1 MLSYLSLEEKIV
13 AIDSR
18 RIHNKIKVVI
28 GLVSGDVMLWT
39 STIHDDGDWNN
50 VTTVETTSLLC
61 HKGEVTDVTF
71 NRDGTK
77 LASCGL
83 DKFLFVCDIKTGMIL
98 FKNEHS
104 NRLIC
109 LNWCVSNQM
118 LYLGDNDG
126 FIHVWNM
133 MTGERNCSERIFNGP
148 VTAVTSTV
156 DEDSNCVNVIAAG
169 VNNNDFLVTAWRN
182 A

>member
-18 RIHNKIKVVI
+18 RVKNKIKVVI
-28 GLVSGDVMLWT
+28 GLVSGEVMLWT
-39 STIHDDGDWNN
+39 SIIDDESDLGQITTIDTKTLLSHDD
-50 VTTVETTSLLC
+50 
-61 HKGEVTDVTF
+61 EVTDVKF
-71 NRDGTK
+71 NRDGKK

-83 DKFLFVCDIKTGMIL
+83 DKFLFVCDIQTGMIL
-98 FKNEHS
+98 FKNEHPS
-104 NRLIC
+104 CLIC
-109 LNWCVSNQM
+109 LNWCFPNQT
-118 LYLGDNDG
+118 LYLGDNVG

-133 MTGERNCSERIFNGP
+133 MNGEKNCFEKIFDGP

-156 DEDSNCVNVIAAG
+156 DENSNCVNVIAAG
-169 VNNNDFLVTAWRN
+169 VDRNEFMVNAWRN